1 MPQVEKGSG
10 GHAGANDSGF
20 LGHRHQTHH
29 PRRKQV
35 VGEHLVKEMKKLTDS
50 SLELAVEGGGT
61 LLDRLARLALVATS
75 REEIYRII
83 SMTIEN

>member
-1 MPQVEKGSG
+1 MPQVEKGCG

-35 VGEHLVKEMKKLTDS
+35 VGEHLVKEMKNLRTHH
-50 SLELAVEGGGT
+50 
-61 LLDRLARLALVATS
+61 
-75 REEIYRII
+75 
-83 SMTIEN
+83 